1 MDDIISNI
9 ENKIKKWFIKNKKY
23 LLTFLLYILYQG
35 SFLFSIFSLF
45 NIRLSSLSRNA
56 KIGLLFVDS
65 LIYVI
70 ILIFMYKKDI
80 KKGIDEFKKNKEKSI
95 TIALKCWTFGCVIMY
110 VSSIIISYINK
121 QDISNNEQAVRESI
135 KAAPLY
141 MLFSCSIVAPLFEE
155 LVFRRSLKELVKN
168 KWVFIILS
176 GVIFGGLHVIG
187 TYKNPIDILYIIPY
201 GSMGCAFAYLLSKT
215 DNITLPIMVHMIH
228 NTILVVIQMI
238 GR

>member
-135 KAAPLY
+135 KVAPLY

-155 LVFRRSLKELVKN
+155 LVFRKSLKELVKN

>member
-1 MDDIISNI
+1 MDDIIGII
-9 ENKIKKWFIKNKKY
+9 ENKINKWFIKNKKY
-23 LLTFLLYILYQG
+23 LFTFLLYILYQCG
-35 SFLFSIFSLF
+35 FLFSLLSLF
-45 NIRLSSLSRNA
+45 NIGLSKLSRNV
-56 KIGLLFVDS
+56 KVGLLTIDS
-65 LIYVI
+65 LIYVV
-70 ILIFMYKKDI
+70 ILILLYKKDL
-80 KKGIDEFKKNKEKSI
+80 KKGIDKFKENKEKSI
-95 TIALKCWTFGCVIMY
+95 SIALKCWTFGCVIMY
-110 VSSIIISYINK
+110 VSSIIISLINK

-155 LVFRRSLKELVKN
+155 LVFRKSLKELIKN
-168 KWVFIILS
+168 KWIFIILS
-176 GVIFGGLHVIG
+176 GLIFGGLHVIG

>member
-135 KAAPLY
+135 KVAPLY
-141 MLFSCSIVAPLFEE
+141 MLFSCSFVAPLFEE
-155 LVFRRSLKELVKN
+155 LVFRKSLKELVKN